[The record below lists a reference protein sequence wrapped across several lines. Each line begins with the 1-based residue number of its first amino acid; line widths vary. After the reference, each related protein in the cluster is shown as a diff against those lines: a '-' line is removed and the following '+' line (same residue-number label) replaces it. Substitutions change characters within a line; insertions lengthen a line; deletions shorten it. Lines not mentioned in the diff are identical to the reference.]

1 MMAALQFTNAAAA
14 NAINKSPALNTA
26 SGSARGQFLRRGLI
40 KKSGICVVD
49 QIISLP
55 AAKQVLYLGLVE
67 VDYHLIS
74 NIRFQRK
81 GEIDELIRI

>member
-1 MMAALQFTNAAAA
+1 MEIDNPSNFDHKAFEYRF
-14 NAINKSPALNTA
+14 
-26 SGSARGQFLRRGLI
+26 GRSATRV
-40 KKSGICVVD
+40 K
-49 QIISLP
+49 
-55 AAKQVLYLGLVE
+55 VLYLGLVE